1 MKRKKQSFILLVS
14 LFTSISSQLTAQD
27 NLGNHTATQN
37 LDLSTFELVG
47 DGGSSG
53 ISVSNDGDVGIGIN
67 SPSAKLDVRGSIYAQ
82 EGNTDLRIYRDS
94 DVGDWSLLRSDL
106 GNGIG
111 IIGKPDQIAISVSR
125 ATGRVGIGMGTR
137 LDNATLAVNQDDS
150 TQPIAT
156 FFHNREGNQR
166 PRIYI
171 YGEPGKMSI
180 TTSYN
185 TGGADLSMGVHHVPD
200 AIYIQ
205 NLSGNVG
212 IGTTSPDVKLH
223 VNGTVK
229 FQNLGTPTT
238 LVNLLATDTAGNVFE
253 TPISSFSGGT
263 ITNSLTLNETTLTSD
278 VNGEISQVDLSSID
292 TNTDNQMLSLVGN
305 TIEITG
311 GNTIDLSAIIPN
323 ATTVSNQINTNN
335 ELITTV
341 NGVSSAPVSLPSNG
355 VSSTIWQVNNNEI
368 SLINDGNV
376 RIGNV
381 SNTDVIGNYKLS
393 IDGKLWAEEI
403 EVVETI
409 AANGFRT
416 TPKQWADKVFEDE
429 YDLKDLKE
437 VQKFIEENGHLP
449 EIPSEKEVKENGVEL
464 VEMNVLLLQK
474 VEELTLYILKQQQ
487 EIQEMKSRLA
497 KVENK

>member
-1 MKRKKQSFILLVS
+1 MKRIRQSFILLVG
-14 LFTSISSQLTAQD
+14 LFISISSQLTAQD

-37 LDLSTFELVG
+37 LDLATYQLVG
-47 DGGSSG
+47 NGGTQG
-53 ISVSNDGDVGIGIN
+53 ISVVNNGNVGIGTN
-67 SPSAKLDVRGSIYAQ
+67 SPSAKLEINGGVKITNPNSQGSVYNFRNYITLEDASHVAIVYNSGKYS
-82 EGNTDLRIYRDS
+82 ELMFGMHSNGNFYW
-94 DVGDWSLLRSDL
+94 G
-106 GNGIG
+106 
-111 IIGKPDQIAISVSR
+111 
-125 ATGRVGIGMGTR
+125 
-137 LDNATLAVNQDDS
+137 
-150 TQPIAT
+150 
-156 FFHNREGNQR
+156 
-166 PRIYI
+166 
-171 YGEPGKMSI
+171 
-180 TTSYN
+180 
-185 TGGADLSMGVHHVPD
+185 TGGSTSIKPNYYSMYLNGRTGELTLPEPKFKVT
-200 AIYIQ
+200 A
-205 NLSGNVG
+205 LGNVG

-263 ITNSLTLNETTLTSD
+263 ITNLLTLNGTTLTSD

-323 ATTVSNQINTNN
+323 TTIVSNQINTNN

-341 NGVSSAPVSLPSNG
+341 NGVSSDPISLPSNG

-368 SLINDGNV
+368 SLINDGNI

-381 SNTDVIGNYKLS
+381 SNNDVIGNYKLS
-393 IDGKLWAEEI
+393 VDGKLWAEEI

-416 TPKQWADKVFEDE
+416 TPKQWADKVFEEE
-429 YDLKDLKE
+429 YDLKDLQE

-464 VEMNVLLLQK
+464 LEMNVLLLQK

-487 EIQEMKSRLA
+487 EIQEMKSRLD